1 MNRQAGRDIQSY
13 HQDIVTKRV
22 WIIPQICT
30 IHRDGQREK
39 NQEEKDMQKESKKVI
54 QERDR
59 DKRLRKKFSGLWLT
73 RERQQRKEMQ
83 TQIVR
88 LCARKNGTIKIVMK
102 KRALLLK
109 VSQKGR
115 EMMTECVKER
125 ERFAESVQLDKEIQR
140 QSKWMYRERDRQ
152 VEWA

>member
-1 MNRQAGRDIQSY
+1 
-13 HQDIVTKRV
+13 
-22 WIIPQICT
+22 
-30 IHRDGQREK
+30 
-39 NQEEKDMQKESKKVI
+39 
-54 QERDR
+54 
-59 DKRLRKKFSGLWLT
+59 
-73 RERQQRKEMQ
+73 
-83 TQIVR
+83 
-88 LCARKNGTIKIVMK
+88 MK

-140 QSKWMYRERDRQ
+140 QSKWMYRERYRQ